1 MNTGEKVLP
10 LKLDLRVNN
19 SIIKDQ
25 FLWDVNNLESDPE
38 DFARGLCKD
47 LEIEDHEVGPAI
59 VVAIRE
65 QMYEFA
71 IQNVT
76 S

>member
-1 MNTGEKVLP
+1 MGL
-10 LKLDLRVNN
+10 
-19 SIIKDQ
+19 
-25 FLWDVNNLESDPE
+25 NNLESDPE

-47 LEIEDHEVGPAI
+47 LEIEDHEVGPTIA
-59 VVAIRE
+59 VEIRE
-65 QMYEFA
+65 QLYEFA